1 MDVFVDESGDLGF
14 SKCST
19 KFFVVAY
26 IACDNAS
33 RVRIDMNRAL
43 RRLHEKRQY
52 SFAHRELKFS
62 RMNDYC
68 RKYVLEK
75 IVSSNPRI
83 GVVIVEKRY
92 IKPKLRTDLTV
103 LYNWTVVHNLMSA
116 LLPLIEAGQKL
127 QIIFDKS
134 LPKTRIESFN
144 HYVKEKASYLFF
156 EKGGKLPKDCIS
168 AYHVDSDREPC
179 LQATDAVAGAYFQL
193 YEKQNTVYVDIV
205 KDEISSYNYLWRK

>member
-14 SKCST
+14 SEQST

-26 IACDNAS
+26 ITCDNAS
-33 RVRIDMNRAL
+33 RIRTDMKRTL
-43 RRLHEKRQY
+43 RRLHEKKQY
-52 SFAHRELKFS
+52 SYVHRELKFS

-68 RKYVLEK
+68 RKYVLGK
-75 IVSSNPRI
+75 INSSNPRI
-83 GVVIVEKRY
+83 GVVIVEK
-92 IKPKLRTDLTV
+92 KFVSHKLRTDLTV

-116 LLPLIEAGQKL
+116 LLPSIEAGQKL

-144 HYVKEKASYLFF
+144 HYVSEKASYLFF
-156 EKGGKLPKDCIS
+156 EKGGKMPRGCIS

-179 LQATDAVAGAYFQL
+179 LQAVDAIAGAYFQL
-193 YEKQNTVYVDIV
+193 FEKKKDVYVNLI
-205 KDEISSYNYLWRK
+205 KNNISSYNYLWKK